1 MLENFKGATTPLPF
15 AFDPA
20 KKIVIIFGENG
31 TGKSTIVDAIDFVC
45 NQSFGSLDQKSVG
58 GKKHELIVSLNK
70 PVNDLKVVLQCGT
83 DTWQSGIV
91 KSKPSTSGSGQKL
104 SVQILRRSDILKFI
118 DGEPKQRYEKLQPFI
133 ALPRCEK
140 NESAL
145 RNGIKNDDASFAE
158 AVRAIDQAKST
169 LDEIWK
175 ATGSPGANS
184 ILWARQ
190 QASQD
195 ITALKKLNNDLR
207 LLLDGIR
214 KSNDKIQAVA
224 EIERGIDESNKS
236 LSKLETDKASLQTKT
251 NLDSLVKVLQ
261 NAKQY
266 FTATDLPAICPVCE
280 QTIDIPKLRDE
291 IESKLANLKAL
302 SDVLAKINS
311 CETILAGQQS
321 NLAKEQKNS
330 VDDINAV
337 VKNWNA
343 LVPEERK
350 ALGCFNLVAATDYAE
365 AIKVYHVL
373 EPTVPVIEKRQAAL
387 KGIELIDSVKIH
399 LKVVDEKTNNAG
411 IIQSR
416 LSTLREL
423 LKIVEETRKG
433 YIDSVL
439 KNIASDIEKLYISL
453 HPAEG
458 LGGIQF
464 MIDPNKIGS
473 LDLNG
478 CFQGANAVLPQAYYS
493 ESHLDTLGICIFLA
507 LAKYFKTEVV
517 VLDDVVTSADEVHM
531 TRYID
536 MLHNEANSFDQVI
549 LTTHYRPLRDRY
561 RFNRAPASQVQL
573 FELKPWS
580 LNSGVQPGKSTLW
593 IDDVCHYNQ
602 PQYFDRQI
610 VASKAG
616 ILLEALLDDLTLR
629 YRCSLPRQAEP
640 FYTLGDLLNG
650 LSKKLKLALKVE
662 VLDDAGKIV
671 SSTQLFDKIERIN
684 SCNWIRNQVGCHFN
698 VTGLALADKDVAD
711 FGNNVVDLTRNLVC
725 PSCGSVPRND
735 KSGSYWECQCK
746 KVRLHPLENPG

>member
-1 MLENFKGATTPLPF
+1 MGQPQKQKITRKIIFIGKDLACYQNIKDRFQEMYPLELFVFGEMFENDKNQLLRLIPRILSESPQVVFIDYSIHRKELPELARFLRNDIAGKKILTIGLLENIEAKTMLLKSVGRGVFLNFVKGSETINIIHHTMAIIGPEMASDVEFSLAKTSEELVSKTLFRLIFLTPKYIHFESNFNYLKGTTIRIISDLKLNPDLSFNYIVAGEYDYDLKHYYQKAYDFK
-15 AFDPA
+15 FDHMDSTEIDLVA
-20 KKIVIIFGENG
+20 KKI
-31 TGKSTIVDAIDFVC
+31 
-45 NQSFGSLDQKSVG
+45 
-58 GKKHELIVSLNK
+58 
-70 PVNDLKVVLQCGT
+70 
-83 DTWQSGIV
+83 
-91 KSKPSTSGSGQKL
+91 
-104 SVQILRRSDILKFI
+104 
-118 DGEPKQRYEKLQPFI
+118 
-133 ALPRCEK
+133 
-140 NESAL
+140 
-145 RNGIKNDDASFAE
+145 
-158 AVRAIDQAKST
+158 
-169 LDEIWK
+169 
-175 ATGSPGANS
+175 
-184 ILWARQ
+184 
-190 QASQD
+190 
-195 ITALKKLNNDLR
+195 
-207 LLLDGIR
+207 
-214 KSNDKIQAVA
+214 
-224 EIERGIDESNKS
+224 
-236 LSKLETDKASLQTKT
+236 
-251 NLDSLVKVLQ
+251 
-261 NAKQY
+261 
-266 FTATDLPAICPVCE
+266 
-280 QTIDIPKLRDE
+280 DE

-549 LTTHYRPLRDRY
+549 LTTHYR
-561 RFNRAPASQVQL
+561 
-573 FELKPWS
+573 
-580 LNSGVQPGKSTLW
+580 TLLT
-593 IDDVCHYNQ
+593 D
-602 PQYFDRQI
+602 
-610 VASKAG
+610 SK
-616 ILLEALLDDLTLR
+616 
-629 YRCSLPRQAEP
+629 
-640 FYTLGDLLNG
+640 
-650 LSKKLKLALKVE
+650 
-662 VLDDAGKIV
+662 
-671 SSTQLFDKIERIN
+671 
-684 SCNWIRNQVGCHFN
+684 
-698 VTGLALADKDVAD
+698 
-711 FGNNVVDLTRNLVC
+711 GN
-725 PSCGSVPRND
+725 P
-735 KSGSYWECQCK
+735 
-746 KVRLHPLENPG
+746 